1 MLLGEYEHGI
11 DSKGRLAMPSK
22 FREELGLKFIITK
35 GLDGCLTVYDMN
47 QWGKLVEKL
56 NSLPSTSKQARA
68 YTRFILAGAC
78 ESECDKQGRVV
89 IPSSLRKYACLD
101 KEVVITGVGSRAEIW
116 DAAKWNEYNE
126 LNEENIN
133 ELAEELSGLGI

>member
-1 MLLGEYEHGI
+1 MLLGEYEHSI
-11 DSKGRLAMPSK
+11 DAKGRLAMPSK
-22 FREELGLKFIITK
+22 FRDELGTKFIVTK
-35 GLDGCLTVYDMN
+35 GLDGCLCVYDME
-47 QWGKLVEKL
+47 QWNKLVEKL
-56 NSLPSTSKQARA
+56 SSLPSTSKQARA
-68 YTRFILAGAC
+68 YTRFVLAGAC

-89 IPSSLRKYACLD
+89 IPASLRKYAGLEKD
-101 KEVVITGVGSRAEIW
+101 AIITGVGSKAEIW